1 MKTNKIPGSRTKLKI
16 KKIKT
21 VIEIP
26 TTKLY
31 FLREEREKQILTT
44 LLKDIFGYY

>member
-21 VIEIP
+21 VIEIT

-31 FLREEREKQILTT
+31 FLKEEREKQILTS
-44 LLKDIFGYY
+44 LLKDIFGY